1 MAARWRRKKM
11 LISVVNSNTSFVVK
25 AENDKTDFEHRIF
38 DIIDAITNRIALD
51 IVKRDLEL
59 LIQDITTKAEAL
71 KQIDKIE
78 RLILSIIDNITNR
91 TPLELVRIRLRHLRD
106 LVEATP
112 EFVEAYDEFNETILD
127 IIKMITLKIDI
138 PSIIKSIETL
148 QLAIAEEKP
157 EVELMAKIQ
166 RLILGIIDN
175 IINRTP
181 LEIVKIR
188 LKHLRELVQELVAM
202 DAAK

>member
-11 LISVVNSNTSFVVK
+11 LTITTGSATFVVK

-51 IVKRDLEL
+51 IIKRDLEL

-78 RLILSIIDNITNR
+78 RLILSIIENIANR
-91 TPLELVRIRLRHLRD
+91 TPLELVKIRLRHLRD

-188 LKHLRELVQELVAM
+188 LKHLKELVKELVTM
-202 DAAK
+202 DGTK